1 MSEFAPI
8 VSVDDVAD
16 YFKVS
21 RSTIFRAIY
30 SGELKSFK
38 LGKHRRIRR
47 EWIFEYENGLI
58 SSTKDRKE

>member
-1 MSEFAPI
+1 MGEFPPI
-8 VSVDDVAD
+8 VSIDDVAD

-30 SGELKSFK
+30 AGKLKSFK

-47 EWIFEYENGLI
+47 EWITEYEESLI
-58 SSTKDRKE
+58 NNQ